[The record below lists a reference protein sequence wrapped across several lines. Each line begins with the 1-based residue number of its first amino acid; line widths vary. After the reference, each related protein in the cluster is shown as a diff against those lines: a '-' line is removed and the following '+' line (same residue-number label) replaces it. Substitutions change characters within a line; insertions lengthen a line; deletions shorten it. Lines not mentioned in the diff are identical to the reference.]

1 MDVRPQVKVV
11 GAKDL
16 IYIDARC
23 IKLIHVVNMMFLLCS
38 LQDNAFTFV
47 TTKIDNKM
55 TTRIKVIERDLLD
68 VSEYRILINMSNSE
82 NQR

>member
-1 MDVRPQVKVV
+1 
-11 GAKDL
+11 
-16 IYIDARC
+16 
-23 IKLIHVVNMMFLLCS
+23 MFLLCS